1 MKSALYPQ
9 LALNGIKKNK
19 KLYLPY
25 ILTCTGM
32 VMMHYIVAF
41 LAHGNTLD
49 KLRGGEIMKS
59 CLLLGLG
66 VIGVVS
72 LVFLFYTNSFLI
84 RRRKKELGLYNI
96 LGMGKWNIARV
107 LIWESFIISAIS
119 IICGLFFGI
128 LFSKFAELLMI
139 NIMQMQADFSL
150 SISVN
155 SVVYTVGLYAVI
167 FLLILMNT
175 LRQIKTSNPV
185 ELLHSENA
193 GEKPPKANWVFAV
206 AGAIIMALAYY
217 IAVSIEG
224 SVEALMWFFIAV
236 VMVIIAT
243 YLLFISGSVALCKLL
258 QKKKNYYYKTNHFVS
273 VSTMLF
279 RMKRNGAG
287 LASICILCTMVLVMV
302 SSTVCLYAGA
312 EDSLRT
318 RYQRNIIIDTAVNE
332 LSDLKSDGLEK
343 QKQLAIAAAKEK
355 GEEPKNILEYDMV
368 SFLSAINGDKIT
380 FSNVA
385 DYNNAVCTF
394 IIPLDDYNAIADKK
408 VTLSENE
415 AIIYTTKG
423 LKYKENKMNLEGGVS
438 LAVQGIA
445 EELFKNKGETSNIA
459 PGLYMIVPD
468 FESVVSSVM
477 QITDVKGDNFTTLH
491 SIYGF
496 DLACDDEVQIDIYNA
511 FSDEINNHPIEI
523 SGIDNRT
530 TDCSAMERT
539 GFYELYGSLFFLG
552 ILLGFVFV
560 FAAVLIIYYKQVSE
574 GYEDQQRFDIMQ
586 KVGMNKKEIK
596 KSINSQVLTVFFLP
610 LFVSAVHLGFA
621 FPLIYKML
629 FLFSITDLSFLI
641 WITIACFA
649 VFALFYIAVYKITSK
664 AYYSIVSGTKD

>member
-66 VIGVVS
+66 VIGVFS

-258 QKKKNYYYKTNHFVS
+258 QKKKNY
-273 VSTMLF
+273 
-279 RMKRNGAG
+279 
-287 LASICILCTMVLVMV
+287 
-302 SSTVCLYAGA
+302 
-312 EDSLRT
+312 
-318 RYQRNIIIDTAVNE
+318 
-332 LSDLKSDGLEK
+332 
-343 QKQLAIAAAKEK
+343 
-355 GEEPKNILEYDMV
+355 
-368 SFLSAINGDKIT
+368 
-380 FSNVA
+380 
-385 DYNNAVCTF
+385 
-394 IIPLDDYNAIADKK
+394 
-408 VTLSENE
+408 
-415 AIIYTTKG
+415 
-423 LKYKENKMNLEGGVS
+423 
-438 LAVQGIA
+438 
-445 EELFKNKGETSNIA
+445 
-459 PGLYMIVPD
+459 
-468 FESVVSSVM
+468 
-477 QITDVKGDNFTTLH
+477 
-491 SIYGF
+491 
-496 DLACDDEVQIDIYNA
+496 
-511 FSDEINNHPIEI
+511 
-523 SGIDNRT
+523 
-530 TDCSAMERT
+530 
-539 GFYELYGSLFFLG
+539 
-552 ILLGFVFV
+552 
-560 FAAVLIIYYKQVSE
+560 
-574 GYEDQQRFDIMQ
+574 
-586 KVGMNKKEIK
+586 
-596 KSINSQVLTVFFLP
+596 
-610 LFVSAVHLGFA
+610 
-621 FPLIYKML
+621 
-629 FLFSITDLSFLI
+629 
-641 WITIACFA
+641 
-649 VFALFYIAVYKITSK
+649 
-664 AYYSIVSGTKD
+664 

>member
-1 MKSALYPQ
+1 
-9 LALNGIKKNK
+9 
-19 KLYLPY
+19 
-25 ILTCTGM
+25 
-32 VMMHYIVAF
+32 
-41 LAHGNTLD
+41 
-49 KLRGGEIMKS
+49 
-59 CLLLGLG
+59 
-66 VIGVVS
+66 
-72 LVFLFYTNSFLI
+72 
-84 RRRKKELGLYNI
+84 
-96 LGMGKWNIARV
+96 
-107 LIWESFIISAIS
+107 
-119 IICGLFFGI
+119 
-128 LFSKFAELLMI
+128 
-139 NIMQMQADFSL
+139 
-150 SISVN
+150 
-155 SVVYTVGLYAVI
+155 
-167 FLLILMNT
+167 
-175 LRQIKTSNPV
+175 
-185 ELLHSENA
+185 
-193 GEKPPKANWVFAV
+193 
-206 AGAIIMALAYY
+206 
-217 IAVSIEG
+217 
-224 SVEALMWFFIAV
+224 
-236 VMVIIAT
+236 
-243 YLLFISGSVALCKLL
+243 
-258 QKKKNYYYKTNHFVS
+258 
-273 VSTMLF
+273 
-279 RMKRNGAG
+279 MKRNGAG

-343 QKQLAIAAAKEK
+343 QKQLAIAAA
-355 GEEPKNILEYDMV
+355 
-368 SFLSAINGDKIT
+368 
-380 FSNVA
+380 
-385 DYNNAVCTF
+385 
-394 IIPLDDYNAIADKK
+394 
-408 VTLSENE
+408 NE

-539 GFYELYGSLFFLG
+539 GFYVLYGSLFFLG

-649 VFALFYIAVYKITSK
+649 VFALF
-664 AYYSIVSGTKD
+664 